1 MDNATRNPLLDHCA
15 KMHAKDAVEHGL
27 FACEMAAKGNANA
40 AAYFARI
47 ACREA
52 KSLNLV
58 LAVAAG
64 N

>member
-1 MDNATRNPLLDHCA
+1 MDNARPNPLLDYCA
-15 KMHAKDAVEHGL
+15 MMHAKEASENGL

-52 KSLNLV
+52 SLLNMALT
-58 LAVAAG
+58 VAKA
-64 N
+64 

>member
-1 MDNATRNPLLDHCA
+1 MDTTNQNPLLDYCA
-15 KMHAKDAVEHGL
+15 RMHAKEASENGL

-52 KSLNLV
+52 SLLNMALT
-58 LAVAAG
+58 VAKA
-64 N
+64 